1 MTTDS
6 HRAPIAPNRV
16 LPTLNPD
23 GTRRRIQ
30 PKLARGRY
38 FTRRRITAIA
48 LMTLFVLLPFG
59 RWAGKPLVLLDLPAR
74 EFTFFGATF
83 FATDGVLLMLLLLV
97 IFVGVVGV
105 TALFGRGFC
114 GWACPQT
121 VYLEF
126 VFRPVERLFEGR
138 PTKGRAK
145 ALRKVGK
152 WAAFVGI
159 SLVLAHVFLAYF
171 VPVEV
176 LARWVTESPTAHPAS
191 FVLVFVTAGLV
202 LLDFGYFRE
211 QMCSVACPYARIQSA
226 LLDESSLLIGYDA
239 KRGEP
244 RKKGRGREG
253 FGDCI
258 DCAKCVSVC
267 PTGIDIRD
275 GLQLECIACAQ
286 CADACDSVMA
296 GLGKPLGLIGYGSQR
311 SLAGRGKTRFLRP
324 RIFIYAGLLT
334 VLLVA
339 LVLVGRARSESHVT
353 LLRGQGI
360 PFVADAHGVRN
371 QVRVKIENRGS
382 EPAPFRLELV
392 GAADVQLVAP
402 ENPLS
407 VPGHGSATTSVF
419 VLAPL
424 ASFRGGARTVEFRVT
439 SPEGFTR
446 TLSYRLLGPAASA
459 TATSAQGAKP

>member
-1 MTTDS
+1 
-6 HRAPIAPNRV
+6 
-16 LPTLNPD
+16 
-23 GTRRRIQ
+23 
-30 PKLARGRY
+30 
-38 FTRRRITAIA
+38 
-48 LMTLFVLLPFG
+48 MTLFVLLPLG
-59 RWAGKPLVLLDLPAR
+59 RFEGKPLVLLDLPAR
-74 EFTFFGATF
+74 QFTFFGSAF

-114 GWACPQT
+114 GWVCPQT

-126 VFRPVERLFEGR
+126 VFRPIERLFEGR
-138 PTKGRAK
+138 PSKGYQK
-145 ALRKVGK
+145 SLRKVGK
-152 WAAFVGI
+152 WAAFVVV
-159 SLVLAHVFLAYF
+159 SLLLAHVFLAYF

-176 LARWVTESPTAHPAS
+176 LSRWVTQSPTEHPAS
-191 FVLVFVTAGLV
+191 FALVFVTTGLV

-226 LLDESSLLIGYDA
+226 LLDQSSLLVGYDA

-286 CADACDSVMA
+286 CADACDSVMGA
-296 GLGKPLGLIGYGSQR
+296 LGKPLGLVGYGSQR
-311 SLAGRGKTRFLRP
+311 SLAGHGKTRFLRP
-324 RIFIYAGLLT
+324 RIFIYAAILT
-334 VLLVA
+334 ALLVA
-339 LVLVGRARSESHVT
+339 LVVVGRARSESHVT

-360 PFVADAHGVRN
+360 PFVSDARGVRN
-371 QVRVKIENRGS
+371 QVRVKIENRS
-382 EPAPFRLELV
+382 TSAAPFRLELV

-407 VPGHGSATTSVF
+407 VPGRGSATTSVF
-419 VLAPL
+419 VVAPA
-424 ASFRGGARTVEFRVT
+424 ASFRSGARTVEFRV
-439 SPEGFTR
+439 SGPDGFSR
-446 TLSYRLLGPAASA
+446 TLSYRLLGPAG
-459 TATSAQGAKP
+459 TAQGAKP